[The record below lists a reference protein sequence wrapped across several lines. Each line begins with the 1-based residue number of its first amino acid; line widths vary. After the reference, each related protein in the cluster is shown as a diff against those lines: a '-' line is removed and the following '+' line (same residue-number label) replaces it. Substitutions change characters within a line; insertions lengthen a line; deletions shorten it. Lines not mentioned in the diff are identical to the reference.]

1 MIAGVERGGGGG
13 GGDCS
18 HVSLFR
24 AGRCV
29 KQAAMA
35 MSLSAEDED
44 YDSDSEQVSAAEPCR
59 HHRNAR
65 ARHSGVQHHRTARK
79 LSYLERNAL
88 SAAVASDLTAVL
100 RLCMRVCRGACVRAC
115 ALCLCVF
122 AR

>member
-1 MIAGVERGGGGG
+1 MIAGVERGGGG

-29 KQAAMA
+29 KQPVMA

-44 YDSDSEQVSAAEPCR
+44 YDSDSEQVSTPKPLQAAEECPR
-59 HHRNAR
+59 EAP
-65 ARHSGVQHHRTARK
+65 AGVQHHCTASK

-88 SAAVASDLTAVL
+88 IASVA
-100 RLCMRVCRGACVRAC
+100 RL
-115 ALCLCVF
+115 
-122 AR
+122 

>member
-29 KQAAMA
+29 KQPVMA

-44 YDSDSEQVSAAEPCR
+44 YDSDSEQVSTLKPCR
-59 HHRNAR
+59 HQRNAR
-65 ARHSGVQHHRTARK
+65 VKHSGVQHHWTARK

-88 SAAVASDLTAVL
+88 IASVA
-100 RLCMRVCRGACVRAC
+100 
-115 ALCLCVF
+115 CL
-122 AR
+122 